1 MSVEKIINDLKSG
14 KTKPVYWLEGD
25 EEYFIDQVISYA
37 EHHILTESEAG
48 FNLSIFY
55 GRDTNIADL
64 VNSCKRYP
72 MFAEKQVVIVKEAQ
86 ALKDIDKLE
95 SYLENPLHSTMLF
108 IAYKNKKVDG
118 RTKFAKN
125 LKDKGLLYTTK
136 KMYENELPDWTNN
149 LLRSKGYTIAHK
161 ALSLLIDHIGNDLS
175 RLNNEI
181 EKLALNLEGRK
192 NITDDDIEKYVGI
205 SKEFNVFELQHAIAT
220 RDLYKAIR
228 IIQYFQA
235 NPKAGPI
242 QMILPALYSYFS
254 KVMVI
259 YSLPSKDA
267 NAVASA
273 IAVTPFRAKEFIQTA
288 VKFSQH
294 EIEKVLLLL
303 YEYNLRNLGIHDAG
317 TEDAD
322 LLKEMVIKMIAA

>member
-1 MSVEKIINDLKSG
+1 MSVEKIINDIKAG

-25 EEYFIDQVISYA
+25 EEFFIDQVINYA

-48 FNLSIFY
+48 FNLSVFY
-55 GRDTNIADL
+55 GRDTNLSDL
-64 VNSCKRYP
+64 VNSCRRYP
-72 MFAEKQVVIVKEAQ
+72 MFSEKQVVIVKEAQ
-86 ALKDIDKLE
+86 ALKDIEKLE
-95 SYLENPLHSTMLF
+95 SYVENPLGSTLLF

-118 RTKFAKN
+118 RTKFSKA
-125 LKDKGLLYTTK
+125 LKDKGVVFTTK
-136 KMYENELPDWTNN
+136 KLWENELPDWTNN
-149 LLRSKGYTIAHK
+149 LLRSKGFTIDNK
-161 ALSLLIDHIGNDLS
+161 ALVLLIDHIGNDLS
-175 RLNNEI
+175 RMNNEI

-192 NITDDDIEKYVGI
+192 NINDDDIEKYVGI
-205 SKEFNVFELQHAIAT
+205 SKEFNVFELQHAIAS
-220 RDLYKAIR
+220 RDLYKAVR
-228 IIQYFQA
+228 IIQYFDA

-254 KVMVI
+254 KVMII

-267 NAVASA
+267 NSVASA
-273 IAVTPFRAKEFIQTA
+273 IGVTPFRAKEFIQTA

-303 YEYNLRNLGIHDAG
+303 YEYNLRNLGINDSG

-322 LLKEMVIKMIAA
+322 LLKEMVVKMLAA